1 MNNVKGSGGNA
12 GAFCA
17 PTYSCLIENNQPK
30 ALSSNLRERLARM
43 IDEKTRNHDGF
54 VSVIS
59 WIVLPTT
66 SVGIYCGS
74 AKRANS
80 AIAGQTGACVMR
92 SRTLVVVTNLPRKSR
107 QLPML
112 VPPANSSH

>member
-43 IDEKTRNHDGF
+43 IDEKTRNDDGF

-66 SVGIYCGS
+66 SSRDLLRLG
-74 AKRANS
+74 KE
-80 AIAGQTGACVMR
+80 GQLR
-92 SRTLVVVTNLPRKSR
+92 YRRTDGCLCD
-107 QLPML
+107 
-112 VPPANSSH
+112 A